1 MERTISAMIGKG
13 SVNHNTRAFTAK
25 NVDKNR
31 SADNVEFC
39 QEDIK
44 QVYHKLFDEARE
56 RYNAKQKRKDR
67 MIDNYYEKI
76 RRGKQEKLFHEVI
89 FQIGNKDDMNAKNE
103 DGLLAKRILTEFMDE
118 FQARNPNLYVFS
130 AHLHMDEETPHLHID
145 FVPYI
150 TGSKRGLD
158 TRVSLKSALAA
169 EGFTGG
175 TRGATELNQWIASEK
190 KKLAIIME
198 RYGVEWLQKG
208 THEKHLSVLEFE
220 KKEWA
225 REVAELDSQKREIS
239 SVVAQLGEEVSVK
252 KQELQNVTIE
262 KELAEEATQ
271 RAKEERTTAQQEK
284 EILLAG
290 NQDLRMENTR
300 LASRKDRLRMENH
313 DLKQKQLQLQLQT
326 DNEELEQR
334 HEDLQYTNSKLE
346 NVNDQLSADN
356 HTLEQRN
363 DSLQSDIQALRQKY
377 NDLQQN
383 NVQLEKQQ
391 NELKRHI
398 EQMVQ
403 SEQSEQSE
411 QLLQRDVRKYDEASE
426 WQLPEPGAFAS
437 AKSFRDKVV
446 IPFVN
451 KLKTLI
457 KNLTIQCVRLKEE
470 VLQLRKEKKRLS
482 EDVEFYKGKIK
493 DMSDMTELFQEKVD
507 DLERVKKYVGA
518 EQIDT
523 IVRKVKEQERTEQQ
537 IRRYD
542 RSYGTR

>member
-1 MERTISAMIGKG
+1 MERTVSAMIGKG

-56 RYNAKQKRKDR
+56 RYNAKQKRKDWV
-67 MIDNYYEKI
+67 IDSYYEKI

-118 FQARNPNLYVFS
+118 FQARNPNLYIFS
-130 AHLHMDEETPHLHID
+130 AHLHMDEETLHLHID

-190 KKLAIIME
+190 QKLATVME
-198 RYGVEWLQKG
+198 RYGVEWVQKG

-220 KKEWA
+220 KKERA
-225 REVAELDSQKREIS
+225 KEVAELDSQKQEIT
-239 SVVAQLGEEVSVK
+239 SVVAQLGEEVSAK

-271 RAKEERTTAQQEK
+271 KANEERTIAQQEK
-284 EILLAG
+284 EVLLAG
-290 NQDLRMENTR
+290 NQNLRMENTR
-300 LASRKDRLRMENH
+300 LESRKDGLRMDNH
-313 DLKQKQLQLQLQT
+313 DLKQKQLQLQT

-334 HEDLQYTNSKLE
+334 
-346 NVNDQLSADN
+346 
-356 HTLEQRN
+356 N
-363 DSLQSDIQALRQKY
+363 DSLKSDNQVLRQKY
-377 NDLQQN
+377 NDLQQS

-391 NELKRHI
+391 NELKSHV
-398 EQMVQ
+398 EQIV
-403 SEQSEQSE
+403 QSE
-411 QLLQRDVRKYDEASE
+411 QLLQRDVRKYDEAPE

-446 IPFVN
+446 MPFVN
-451 KLKTLI
+451 RLKTLI

-482 EDVEFYKGKIK
+482 DDVEFYKGKIK
-493 DMSDMTELFQEKVD
+493 DMSDRTELLQEKAD
-507 DLERVKKYVGA
+507 DLERVKKYA
-518 EQIDT
+518 SEEQIDT
-523 IVRKVKEQERTEQQ
+523 IIRMVKEQERTEQQ
-537 IRRYD
+537 IRQYD

>member
-44 QVYHKLFDEARE
+44 QVYHKLFDEALE

-103 DGLLAKRILTEFMDE
+103 DGLLAKKILTEFMDE

-169 EGFTGG
+169 EGFTDG

-220 KKEWA
+220 KKERA
-225 REVAELDSQKREIS
+225 REIAELDSQKREIS

-313 DLKQKQLQLQLQT
+313 DLKQKQLQLQT

-398 EQMVQ
+398 EQMV
-403 SEQSEQSE
+403 QSEQSE

>member
-13 SVNHNTRAFTAK
+13 SVNHNTRAFTTK

-56 RYNAKQKRKDR
+56 RYNAKQKRKNR

-169 EGFTGG
+169 EGFTDG

-290 NQDLRMENTR
+290 NQDLRMEKMWNR
-300 LASRKDRLRMENH
+300 GRGR
-313 DLKQKQLQLQLQT
+313 
-326 DNEELEQR
+326 
-334 HEDLQYTNSKLE
+334 
-346 NVNDQLSADN
+346 
-356 HTLEQRN
+356 
-363 DSLQSDIQALRQKY
+363 
-377 NDLQQN
+377 
-383 NVQLEKQQ
+383 
-391 NELKRHI
+391 
-398 EQMVQ
+398 
-403 SEQSEQSE
+403 
-411 QLLQRDVRKYDEASE
+411 
-426 WQLPEPGAFAS
+426 
-437 AKSFRDKVV
+437 
-446 IPFVN
+446 
-451 KLKTLI
+451 
-457 KNLTIQCVRLKEE
+457 
-470 VLQLRKEKKRLS
+470 
-482 EDVEFYKGKIK
+482 
-493 DMSDMTELFQEKVD
+493 
-507 DLERVKKYVGA
+507 
-518 EQIDT
+518 
-523 IVRKVKEQERTEQQ
+523 
-537 IRRYD
+537 
-542 RSYGTR
+542 

>member
-1 MERTISAMIGKG
+1 MIGKG

-44 QVYHKLFDEARE
+44 QVYHKLFDEALE

-89 FQIGNKDDMNAKNE
+89 FQIGNKDDMNAKSE

-118 FQARNPNLYVFS
+118 FQARNPKLYVFS

-169 EGFTGG
+169 EGFAGG

-190 KKLAIIME
+190 QELATVME
-198 RYGVEWLQKG
+198 RYGVEWLKKG

-220 KKEWA
+220 KKERA
-225 REVAELDSQKREIS
+225 KEVAELDSQKQEIS
-239 SVVAQLGEEVSVK
+239 SVVLQLGEAVSVK

-262 KELAEEATQ
+262 KELAEEAIQ
-271 RAKEERTTAQQEK
+271 KANEERTIAQQEK
-284 EILLAG
+284 EVLLAG
-290 NQDLRMENTR
+290 NQNLRMENTR
-300 LASRKDRLRMENH
+300 LESRKDRLRMENH
-313 DLKQKQLQLQLQT
+313 DLKQKQLQLQT

-334 HEDLQYTNSKLE
+334 NEDLQYKNSKLK

-363 DSLQSDIQALRQKY
+363 DSLKSDNQVLRQKY

-391 NELKRHI
+391 NELKSHI
-398 EQMVQ
+398 EQMV
-403 SEQSEQSE
+403 QSE
-411 QLLQRDVRKYDEASE
+411 QLLQRDVRKYDEAPE

-446 IPFVN
+446 MPFVN

-470 VLQLRKEKKRLS
+470 VIQLRKEKKRLS
-482 EDVEFYKGKIK
+482 DDVEFYKGKIK
-493 DMSDMTELFQEKVD
+493 NMSDRTELLQEKAD
-507 DLERVKKYVGA
+507 DLERVKRYAGA
-518 EQIDT
+518 EQIDM
-523 IVRKVKEQERTEQQ
+523 IIRKVKEQERTEQQ
-537 IRRYD
+537 IRKYD
-542 RSYGTR
+542 RSYGVRKNYNI

>member
-44 QVYHKLFDEARE
+44 QVYHKLFDEALE

-89 FQIGNKDDMNAKNE
+89 FQIGNKDDMNAKSE

-169 EGFTGG
+169 EGFAGG

-190 KKLAIIME
+190 QKLATVME
-198 RYGVEWLQKG
+198 RYGVEWLKKG

-220 KKEWA
+220 KKERA
-225 REVAELDSQKREIS
+225 KEVAELDSQKQEIS
-239 SVVAQLGEEVSVK
+239 SVVLQLGEAVSVK

-262 KELAEEATQ
+262 KELAEEAIQ
-271 RAKEERTTAQQEK
+271 KANEERTIAQQEK
-284 EILLAG
+284 EVLLAG
-290 NQDLRMENTR
+290 NQNLRMENTR
-300 LASRKDRLRMENH
+300 LESRKDRLRMENH
-313 DLKQKQLQLQLQT
+313 DLKQKQLQLQT

-334 HEDLQYTNSKLE
+334 
-346 NVNDQLSADN
+346 
-356 HTLEQRN
+356 N
-363 DSLQSDIQALRQKY
+363 DSLKSDNQVLRQKY

-391 NELKRHI
+391 NELKSHI
-398 EQMVQ
+398 EQMV
-403 SEQSEQSE
+403 QSE
-411 QLLQRDVRKYDEASE
+411 QLLQRDVRKYGEAPE

-446 IPFVN
+446 MPFVN

-493 DMSDMTELFQEKVD
+493 DMSDRTELLQEKAD
-507 DLERVKKYVGA
+507 DLERVKRYAGA

-523 IVRKVKEQERTEQQ
+523 IIRKVKEQERTEQQ

>member
-89 FQIGNKDDMNAKNE
+89 FQIGNKDDMNARSE

-169 EGFTGG
+169 EGFAGG

-190 KKLAIIME
+190 QELAAVME
-198 RYGVEWLQKG
+198 RYDVEWLQKG

-220 KKEWA
+220 KKERA
-225 REVAELDSQKREIS
+225 KEVAELDSQKYEIAS
-239 SVVAQLGEEVSVK
+239 AIAQLGEEVSVK
-252 KQELQNVTIE
+252 KQELNDIASE
-262 KELAEEATQ
+262 KQIAEAAVQ
-271 RAKEERTTAQQEK
+271 KAKEESAVAQQEN
-284 EILLAG
+284 ETLLAN
-290 NQDLRMENTR
+290 NQDLRVENSR
-300 LASRKDRLRMENH
+300 LESRKDRLRMENH
-313 DLKQKQLQLQLQT
+313 DLKQKQQRLQA

-334 HEDLQYTNSKLE
+334 HEDLQYTNGELQ
-346 NVNDQLSADN
+346 NVNDRLSDDN

-363 DSLQSDIQALRQKY
+363 DALQSDNQTLRQKY
-377 NDLQQN
+377 NDLQQS

-391 NELKRHI
+391 KELKSNI
-398 EQMVQ
+398 EKMVQ
-403 SEQSEQSE
+403 SEE
-411 QLLQRDVRKYDEASE
+411 LLQRDVRKYDEAPE
-426 WQLPEPGAFAS
+426 WQLPEPGALTS
-437 AKSFRDKVV
+437 AKAFRDKVV
-446 IPFVN
+446 LPLVN
-451 KLKTLI
+451 KLKSLV

-470 VLQLRKEKKRLS
+470 VLKLRKEKRELLES
-482 EDVEFYKGKIK
+482 VEFYKGKIR
-493 DMSDMTELFQEKVD
+493 DMNERTELLQEKAD
-507 DLERVKKYVGA
+507 DLERVKRYAGA

-523 IVRKVKEQERTEQQ
+523 IIGKVKEQERVEQKA
-537 IRRYD
+537 RRYK
-542 RSYGTR
+542 RTYEAR

>member
-1 MERTISAMIGKG
+1 MIGKG

-44 QVYHKLFDEARE
+44 QVYHKLFDEALE

-190 KKLAIIME
+190 QELATVME

-220 KKEWA
+220 KKERA

-271 RAKEERTTAQQEK
+271 RAKEERTTAQQERTTAQQEK
-284 EILLAG
+284 EVLLAG
-290 NQDLRMENTR
+290 NQNLRMENTR
-300 LASRKDRLRMENH
+300 LESRKDRLRMENH
-313 DLKQKQLQLQLQT
+313 DLKQKQLQLQI

-334 HEDLQYTNSKLE
+334 NEDLQYKNSKLK

-363 DSLQSDIQALRQKY
+363 DSLKSDNQVLRQKY

-383 NVQLEKQQ
+383 NVQLEKQH
-391 NELKRHI
+391 NELKSHI
-398 EQMVQ
+398 EQMV
-403 SEQSEQSE
+403 QSE
-411 QLLQRDVRKYDEASE
+411 QLLQRDVRKYGEAPE

-446 IPFVN
+446 MPFVN

-470 VLQLRKEKKRLS
+470 VIQLRKEKKRLS
-482 EDVEFYKGKIK
+482 DDVEFYKGKIK
-493 DMSDMTELFQEKVD
+493 NMSDRTELLQENI
-507 DLERVKKYVGA
+507 
-518 EQIDT
+518 QF
-523 IVRKVKEQERTEQQ
+523 
-537 IRRYD
+537 D
-542 RSYGTR
+542 RLHF

>member
-1 MERTISAMIGKG
+1 M
-13 SVNHNTRAFTAK
+13 
-25 NVDKNR
+25 
-31 SADNVEFC
+31 
-39 QEDIK
+39 
-44 QVYHKLFDEARE
+44 
-56 RYNAKQKRKDR
+56 
-67 MIDNYYEKI
+67 
-76 RRGKQEKLFHEVI
+76 I

-118 FQARNPNLYVFS
+118 FQARNPNLYVFT

-158 TRVSLKSALAA
+158 TRVSLKSALVA
-169 EGFTGG
+169 EGFTSG
-175 TRGATELNQWIASEK
+175 TRGATELNQLIASEK
-190 KKLAIIME
+190 QELATVME

-220 KKEWA
+220 KKERA
-225 REVAELDSQKREIS
+225 REVAELDSKKQEIT

-271 RAKEERTTAQQEK
+271 KANEERTTAQREK
-284 EILLAG
+284 EALLAD
-290 NQDLRMENTR
+290 NQDLRMENSR
-300 LASRKDRLRMENH
+300 LESRKDRLRMDNY
-313 DLKQKQLQLQLQT
+313 DLKQKQLQLQT

-363 DSLQSDIQALRQKY
+363 DSLQFDNQALRQKY

-391 NELKRHI
+391 NELKSHI
-398 EQMVQ
+398 EQMV
-403 SEQSEQSE
+403 QSE
-411 QLLQRDVRKYDEASE
+411 QLLQRDVRKYDEAPE

-437 AKSFRDKVV
+437 VKSFWDKVV
-446 IPFVN
+446 MQFVN
-451 KLKTLI
+451 KLKSLI

-470 VLQLRKEKKRLS
+470 VLQLRDKVKYLTS
-482 EDVEFYKGKIK
+482 DLEFYKGKIR
-493 DMSDMTELFQEKVD
+493 DMSANTELLQEKVD
-507 DLERVKKYVGA
+507 DLELVKRYAGE

-523 IVRKVKEQERTEQQ
+523 IIGKVKEQERMEQQ
-537 IRRYD
+537 ARQYNRP
-542 RSYGTR
+542 YGAR

>member
-1 MERTISAMIGKG
+1 MWNFARKIL
-13 SVNHNTRAFTAK
+13 
-25 NVDKNR
+25 
-31 SADNVEFC
+31 
-39 QEDIK
+39 K
-44 QVYHKLFDEARE
+44 QVYHKLFDEALE

-190 KKLAIIME
+190 QELATVME
-198 RYGVEWLQKG
+198 RYGVEWLKKG
-208 THEKHLSVLEFE
+208 THEKHLSVFEFE
-220 KKEWA
+220 KKERA
-225 REVAELDSQKREIS
+225 KEVAELDSQKQEIS
-239 SVVAQLGEEVSVK
+239 SVVLQLGEAVSAK

-271 RAKEERTTAQQEK
+271 KANEERTIAQQEK
-284 EILLAG
+284 EVLLAS
-290 NQDLRMENTR
+290 NQDLRMENAR
-300 LASRKDRLRMENH
+300 LESRKDRLRMDNH
-313 DLKQKQLQLQLQT
+313 DLKQKRLQLQ
-326 DNEELEQR
+326 ELEQR
-334 HEDLQYTNSKLE
+334 HEDLQYTNGELQ
-346 NVNDQLSADN
+346 NVNDRLSDDN

-363 DSLQSDIQALRQKY
+363 DALQSDNQALRQQY

-383 NVQLEKQQ
+383 NVLLERQQ
-391 NELKRHI
+391 NELKHNI
-398 EQMVQ
+398 EQMM
-403 SEQSEQSE
+403 QSE
-411 QLLQRDVRKYDEASE
+411 QLLQRDVRKYDEAPE
-426 WQLPEPGAFAS
+426 WQLPEPGAFTS
-437 AKSFRDKVV
+437 AKAFRDKVV
-446 IPFVN
+446 LPLVN
-451 KLKTLI
+451 KLKSLV

-482 EDVEFYKGKIK
+482 DDVEFYKGKIK
-493 DMSDMTELFQEKVD
+493 DMSDMTELLQKKAD
-507 DLERVKKYVGA
+507 DLERVKRYAGA

-537 IRRYD
+537 IRQYD